1 MEYGDDDD
9 LRIMHDEEDL
19 ERKLQCQGTT
29 NVLVRNGILEGIY
42 SNCMDD
48 HINGKQEL
56 AA

>member
-9 LRIMHDEEDL
+9 LRVMHDEEDL
-19 ERKLQCQGTT
+19 KRKLQCQGTT

>member
-9 LRIMHDEEDL
+9 LRVMHDEEDL

-29 NVLVRNGILEGIY
+29 NVLVGNGILEGIS